1 MEPVFE
7 REYYL
12 RAADFDR
19 HSRFAPAAM
28 LDLFQDVAGVHANRL
43 GCGTVKYGEDELVW
57 VLVKSKLQVL
67 GDVKMYDKVRV
78 RTWPLKPAAIRYQRE
93 YLITSEDGTPV
104 VKGSSEWVLMH
115 PVLRRVVPVKNAYPE
130 GLEHC
135 TDRSFEGRF
144 TRVADFE
151 AEGDGWAVQ
160 PRLSDVDL
168 NGHVNNTKYANF
180 VLDALQLDRDEA
192 VDAMQIDY
200 HREVLSGAA
209 LTVYTRREGQS
220 ILAKG
225 VGDDGEVMFICS
237 IQLK

>member
-12 RAADFDR
+12 RAADFDWC
-19 HSRFAPAAM
+19 STLTPAAV
-28 LDLFQDVAGVHANRL
+28 LDLFQDVAGVHARRL
-43 GCGTVKYGEDELVW
+43 GCGTVINGEDELVW
-57 VLVKSKLQVL
+57 VLVKSKLQFL
-67 GDVKMYDKVRV
+67 GEAKMYDKVRV
-78 RTWPLKPAAIRYQRE
+78 RTWPLKPAAIRFQRE
-93 YLITSEDGTPV
+93 YLISAEDGRPL

-115 PVLRRVVPVKNAYPE
+115 PVTRRVVPVKNAYPQ

-135 TDRSFEGRF
+135 ADRSFEGRF
-144 TRVADFE
+144 SRVADFE

-180 VLDALQLDRDEA
+180 VLDALQLDRGEA
-192 VDAMQIDY
+192 VDTMQIDY
-200 HREVLSGAA
+200 HREVKRGAA
-209 LTVYTRREGQS
+209 LTVYTRREGKG

-225 VGDDGEVMFICS
+225 VGEDGETMFSCAIE
-237 IQLK
+237 LK

>member
-12 RAADFDR
+12 RAADFDWC
-19 HSRFAPAAM
+19 SCITPAAA
-28 LDLFQDVAGVHANRL
+28 LDLFQDVAGIHANEL
-43 GCGTVKYGEDELVW
+43 GCGTVVHDGQRLVW
-57 VLVKSKLQVL
+57 VLVKSKLQML
-67 GDVKMYDKVRV
+67 GDVKMYDKVTV
-78 RTWPLKPAAIRYQRE
+78 RTWPLKPAAIRFQRE
-93 YLITSEDGTPV
+93 YLISDAQGQPV

-115 PVLRRVVPVKNAYPE
+115 PVLRRAVPVKSAYPE

-135 TDRSFEGRF
+135 TDRSFDGRF
-144 TRVADFE
+144 LKVPDF
-151 AEGDGWAVQ
+151 AAAGEGYAVQ

-180 VLDALQLDRDEA
+180 VLDALELERHERIET
-192 VDAMQIDY
+192 MQIDY
-200 HREVLSGAA
+200 HREVLRGAG
-209 LTVYTRREGQS
+209 LRIFTQREGKN

-225 VGDDGEVMFICS
+225 VGDSGELMFSCG